1 MPYTVPEE
9 LNDQNGDIILRSSDQ
24 VEFRVFQWPL
34 QHLYPVFSDM
44 FHLPNPASL
53 PKSSAP
59 PTVQMDETAAVVEA
73 LLRLSYPIDPPI
85 VQDIC
90 TMVPIIEAIIKL
102 QAERRCK
109 WWIRMTAVKLIPTNP
124 WAMYAILLALGRKSC
139 DYNLEEEIRIAARE
153 TLGRPIVRPWDEAR
167 LITAADYDRLLVYHS
182 ECKNAFL
189 ESQEEMWEEA
199 ERQWPWFSP
208 HCSSAVTVRMA
219 GSCLAVTQWFLD
231 FRSRV
236 KETFCKELRGEAI
249 EDTSLWHD
257 LLDIDP
263 VAGELCHSCAM
274 SCALQMPAYA
284 KILAKLSEETISQVN
299 RSSYPVKTRRMLMQ
313 MWLDKTNHQI
323 LNGKL
328 PLDHLSPLSPLVSS
342 FLSYCPDNA
351 LYNWRDNLFP
361 ISLTHHKKPRDP
373 SMKPGDKAELCEGE
387 MEALSINGS
396 GVCAGD

>member
-9 LNDQNGDIILRSSDQ
+9 LSDQNGDIILRSSDQ
-24 VEFRVFQWPL
+24 VEFRVFRWPL

-44 FHLPNPASL
+44 FHLPDPASASP

-59 PTVQMDETAAVVEA
+59 PTVQMDETAAVVEV

-90 TMVPIIEAIIKL
+90 TMAPIIEAIVKL

-189 ESQEEMWEEA
+189 ESQEEMLGEA
-199 ERQWPWFSP
+199 GIRWPWFSF
-208 HCSSAVTVRMA
+208 HCSSGRTVKVA
-219 GSCLAVTQWFLD
+219 GSCVAVAQWFSD
-231 FRSRV
+231 FHSRV
-236 KETFCKELRGEAI
+236 NETFCKEFRGEAI
-249 EDTSLWHD
+249 DDTSLWHD
-257 LLDIDP
+257 LLETDRR
-263 VAGELCHSCAM
+263 AGKLCNSCALP
-274 SCALQMPAYA
+274 SALQMPAYT
-284 KILAKLSEETISQVN
+284 KILAKLSEEVISQVN
-299 RSSYPVKTRRMLMQ
+299 RSSCSSKTR
-313 MWLDKTNHQI
+313 
-323 LNGKL
+323 
-328 PLDHLSPLSPLVSS
+328 
-342 FLSYCPDNA
+342 
-351 LYNWRDNLFP
+351 
-361 ISLTHHKKPRDP
+361 
-373 SMKPGDKAELCEGE
+373 
-387 MEALSINGS
+387 
-396 GVCAGD
+396 